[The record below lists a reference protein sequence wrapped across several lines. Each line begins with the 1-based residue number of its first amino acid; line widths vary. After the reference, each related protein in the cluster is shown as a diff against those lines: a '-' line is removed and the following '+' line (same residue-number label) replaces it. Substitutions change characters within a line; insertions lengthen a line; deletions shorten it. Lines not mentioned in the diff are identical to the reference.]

1 MSPKWERAGGS
12 RYLSRRVP
20 IVQVP
25 RPPETGTHRDGL
37 LHEEAGMAEGFSASS
52 SPRPTQPGGLGR
64 RRTQDPACPR
74 ALVHPPALRP
84 QGLEASGE
92 KATNA
97 SPRSVPQRLL
107 GADCG
112 RGATSD
118 PTRVL
123 TLAGRPLPLGQGPRA
138 L

>member
-1 MSPKWERAGGS
+1 M
-12 RYLSRRVP
+12 
-20 IVQVP
+20 VQVP
-25 RPPETGTHRDGL
+25 RPPETGTHGDGL

-52 SPRPTQPGGLGR
+52 SPGPTQPGGLGC

-84 QGLEASGE
+84 PGLEASGE

-97 SPRSVPQRLL
+97 SPRSVPRRLL

-112 RGATSD
+112 QGGLGFSCSQGGPSLRVRAHGPYNNMWNLKTNLD
-118 PTRVL
+118 PKDS
-123 TLAGRPLPLGQGPRA
+123 
-138 L
+138 